1 MESDLLVLLSEGRRQ
16 TMEYGMSTNGLT
28 VHSRK
33 DWPCANCRPA
43 GCFEGRGFWLCAHC
57 AQGMIHAAEAGVED
71 ARALLDDVTDALAML
86 EYRPGATA
94 PPM

>member
-1 MESDLLVLLSEGRRQ
+1 
-16 TMEYGMSTNGLT
+16 MEYAMSLNGLT
-28 VHSRK
+28 VHSRE
-33 DWPCANCRPA
+33 DWPCAVCRPA
-43 GCFEGRGFWLCAHC
+43 GCSEGRGFCLCSQC
-57 AQGMIHAAEAGVED
+57 AQGMIFAAEAGVED

>member
-1 MESDLLVLLSEGRRQ
+1 
-16 TMEYGMSTNGLT
+16 MEYAMSPSGLT

-33 DWPCANCRPA
+33 DWPCAVCRPS
-43 GCFEGRGFWLCAHC
+43 GCSEGRGFWLCAHC
-57 AQGMIHAAEAGVED
+57 AQGLIVAAGAGVEG
-71 ARALLDDVTDALAML
+71 ARDLLDDVTDALAML

>member
-1 MESDLLVLLSEGRRQ
+1 
-16 TMEYGMSTNGLT
+16 MEYGMSPSGLT

-33 DWPCANCRPA
+33 DWPCAICRPD
-43 GCFEGRGFWLCAHC
+43 GCSECRGFWLCAHC

-86 EYRPGATA
+86 EYRPGGATA

>member
-1 MESDLLVLLSEGRRQ
+1 MD
-16 TMEYGMSTNGLT
+16 YAMSPGGLM
-28 VHSRK
+28 VHNRK
-33 DWPCANCRPA
+33 DWPCAVCRPDRTS
-43 GCFEGRGFWLCAHC
+43 EGRGFWLCSQC
-57 AQGMIHAAEAGVED
+57 AQGMIFAAEAGVED